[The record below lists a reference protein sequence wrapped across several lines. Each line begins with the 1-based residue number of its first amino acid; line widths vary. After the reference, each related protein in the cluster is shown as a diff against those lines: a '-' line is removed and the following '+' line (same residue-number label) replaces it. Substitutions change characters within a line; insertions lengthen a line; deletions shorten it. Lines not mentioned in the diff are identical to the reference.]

1 MSVYV
6 GLEGVYMSEEI
17 SLKPTRVRNKMD
29 RLSSHLDSVTPE
41 YAVAFDGRS
50 ELDMIKEAE
59 KNMKAM
65 ESLLQSYKALLQKNV
80 EQVYRVVEQYEEADQ
95 QVSRQ
100 IKGG

>member
-1 MSVYV
+1 MSFYV
-6 GLEGVYMSEEI
+6 GLEGFYMSEEI

-29 RLSSHLDSVTPE
+29 RLSSHLDGVTPE

-50 ELDMIKEAE
+50 ELDTIKEAE